1 MNTDPN
7 PFDPSP
13 SDPSPSDPLPPEPQG
28 RAEIQGLLAGAGLH
42 PRRSLGQ
49 HFLADPNVTRRIV
62 RLADV
67 GPGSRVVEIGAG
79 TGTLTAAL
87 AATGAHV
94 VAYEVDAGL
103 VEILEREVASL
114 PNVEIRERDASRI
127 DLAGELTDGP
137 WTMVSN
143 LPYNVG
149 TGIVLDAL
157 RGAPDVV
164 RFVVM
169 IQHEVADRFLAKPGT
184 RTYGVPSVVI
194 GLHARGRLAFRVSP
208 SVFVPPPRVGSA
220 VVELD
225 RVPAPEGAESA
236 IELAAAAFGQRRK
249 MVRRSLTGV
258 FADPDGA
265 LRAAGID
272 PTSRAE
278 VLSVDDYLALAG
290 VAT

>member
-1 MNTDPN
+1 MNGRDSGDPV
-7 PFDPSP
+7 PAVGDPATV
-13 SDPSPSDPLPPEPQG
+13 DPQG
-28 RAEIQGLLAGAGLH
+28 RARIRALLDAAGLR

-62 RLADV
+62 RLAGV
-67 GPGSRVVEIGAG
+67 GAEDRVVEIGAG

-87 AATGAHV
+87 AATGARV
-94 VAYEVDAGL
+94 VAYEIDTGL
-103 VEILEREVASL
+103 VEILREGVGDH
-114 PNVEIRERDASRI
+114 PNVEIREDDVAKM
-127 DLAGELTDGP
+127 DLSADLGEGP

-157 RGAPDVV
+157 RGAPAIV

-169 IQHEVADRFLAKPGT
+169 VQQEVADRLLAAPGT
-184 RTYGVPSVVI
+184 RTYGVPSVIV
-194 GLHARGRLAFRVSP
+194 GLHARGRMAFRVSA
-208 SVFVPPPRVGSA
+208 SVFVPPPKVDSA

-225 RVPAPEGAESA
+225 RIPARTDAEAA

-249 MVRRSLTGV
+249 MLRRSLAGV
-258 FADPDGA
+258 LADPEGA
-265 LRAAGID
+265 LQAAGID

-278 VLSVDDYLALAG
+278 VLSVDDYVALAG
-290 VAT
+290 SSR

>member
-1 MNTDPN
+1 MNTTDPN
-7 PFDPSP
+7 RPDPN
-13 SDPSPSDPLPPEPQG
+13 PPHPQG
-28 RAEIQGLLAGAGLH
+28 RTEIRDLLTTAGLH
-42 PRRSLGQ
+42 PRKSLGQ

-67 GPGSRVVEIGAG
+67 GPGVRVVEIGAG

-94 VAYEVDAGL
+94 VTYEVDAGL
-103 VEILEREVASL
+103 VEILEREVGGL
-114 PNVEIRERDASRI
+114 PNVEIRERDASKI
-127 DLAGELTDGP
+127 DLADDLAGGP

-157 RGAPDVV
+157 RGAPDIV

-169 IQHEVADRFLAKPGT
+169 IQHEVAGRLLAVPGT
-184 RTYGVPSVVI
+184 RTYGLPSVVI
-194 GLHARGRLAFRVSP
+194 GLHARGRLAFRVSA

-220 VVELD
+220 VVELE
-225 RVPAPEGAESA
+225 RVPAPEGAEAA
-236 IELAAAAFGQRRK
+236 IELAAAAFGHRRK
-249 MVRRSLTGV
+249 MVRRSLAGV
-258 FADPDGA
+258 LADPDGT

-278 VLSVDDYLALAG
+278 VLSADDYLALAR
-290 VAT
+290 VST

>member
-1 MNTDPN
+1 MNRRDSGDPV
-7 PFDPSP
+7 PAVD
-13 SDPSPSDPLPPEPQG
+13 DLAAAGPQG
-28 RAEIQGLLAGAGLH
+28 RARIRALLDAAGLR

-62 RLADV
+62 RLAGV
-67 GPGSRVVEIGAG
+67 GAEDRVVEIGAG

-87 AATGAHV
+87 AATGARV
-94 VAYEVDAGL
+94 VAYEIDGRL
-103 VEILEREVASL
+103 VEILREGVGVH
-114 PNVEIRERDASRI
+114 PNVEIREGDVAKI
-127 DLAGELTDGP
+127 DLAVDLGAGP

-157 RGAPDVV
+157 RGAPEIV

-169 IQHEVADRFLAKPGT
+169 VQHEVADRLLATAGT
-184 RTYGVPSVVI
+184 RTYGVPSVIV
-194 GLHARGRLAFRVSP
+194 GLHARGRMAFRVSA
-208 SVFVPPPRVGSA
+208 SVFVPPPKVDSA

-225 RVPAPEGAESA
+225 RVPAPADAEAA

-249 MVRRSLTGV
+249 MLRRSLAGV
-258 FADPDGA
+258 LADPEGA
-265 LRAAGID
+265 LLAAGID

-278 VLSVDDYLALAG
+278 VLSVDEYVALAG
-290 VAT
+290 SAQ

>member
-1 MNTDPN
+1 
-7 PFDPSP
+7 
-13 SDPSPSDPLPPEPQG
+13 
-28 RAEIQGLLAGAGLH
+28 
-42 PRRSLGQ
+42 
-49 HFLADPNVTRRIV
+49 
-62 RLADV
+62 
-67 GPGSRVVEIGAG
+67 
-79 TGTLTAAL
+79 
-87 AATGAHV
+87 
-94 VAYEVDAGL
+94 
-103 VEILEREVASL
+103 
-114 PNVEIRERDASRI
+114 
-127 DLAGELTDGP
+127 
-137 WTMVSN
+137 
-143 LPYNVG
+143 
-149 TGIVLDAL
+149 
-157 RGAPDVV
+157 
-164 RFVVM
+164 
-169 IQHEVADRFLAKPGT
+169 
-184 RTYGVPSVVI
+184 
-194 GLHARGRLAFRVSP
+194 LAFRVSP

>member
-1 MNTDPN
+1 MNTTDPN
-7 PFDPSP
+7 RPDPNAP
-13 SDPSPSDPLPPEPQG
+13 HPQG
-28 RAEIQGLLAGAGLH
+28 RTEIRDLLTTAGLH
-42 PRRSLGQ
+42 PRKSLGQ

-67 GPGSRVVEIGAG
+67 GPGVRVVEIGAG

-94 VAYEVDAGL
+94 VAYEVDPGL
-103 VEILEREVASL
+103 VEILEREVGGL
-114 PNVEIRERDASRI
+114 PNVEIRERDASKI
-127 DLAGELTDGP
+127 DLANDLARGP

-157 RGAPDVV
+157 RGAPDIV

-169 IQHEVADRFLAKPGT
+169 VQREVADRLLAVPGT
-184 RTYGVPSVVI
+184 RTYGLPSVVI
-194 GLHARGRLAFRVSP
+194 GLHARGRLAFRVSA

-220 VVELD
+220 VVDLE
-225 RVPAPEGAESA
+225 RVPAPEGAAAA
-236 IELAAAAFGQRRK
+236 IELAAAAFGHRRK
-249 MVRRSLTGV
+249 MVRRSLAGV
-258 FADPDGA
+258 LADPDGA

-278 VLSVDDYLALAG
+278 VLSADDYLALAR
-290 VAT
+290 VST

>member
-1 MNTDPN
+1 LNTTDPN
-7 PFDPSP
+7 RPDSH
-13 SDPSPSDPLPPEPQG
+13 PPHPQG
-28 RAEIQGLLAGAGLH
+28 RTEIRDLLATAGLH
-42 PRRSLGQ
+42 PRKSLGQ

-67 GPGSRVVEIGAG
+67 GPGVRVVEIGAG

-94 VAYEVDAGL
+94 VAYEVDPGL
-103 VEILEREVASL
+103 VEILEREVGGL
-114 PNVEIRERDASRI
+114 PNVEIRERDASKI
-127 DLAGELTDGP
+127 DLANDLARGP

-157 RGAPDVV
+157 RGAPDIV

-169 IQHEVADRFLAKPGT
+169 VQREVADRLLAVPGT
-184 RTYGVPSVVI
+184 RTYGLPSVVI
-194 GLHARGRLAFRVSP
+194 GLHARGRLAFRVSA

-220 VVELD
+220 VVDLE
-225 RVPAPEGAESA
+225 RVPAPEGAAAA
-236 IELAAAAFGQRRK
+236 IELAAAAFGHRRK
-249 MVRRSLTGV
+249 MVRRSLAGV
-258 FADPDGA
+258 LADPDGA

-278 VLSVDDYLALAG
+278 VLSADDYLALAR
-290 VAT
+290 VST

>member
-1 MNTDPN
+1 VNLPDPN
-7 PFDPSP
+7 PPER
-13 SDPSPSDPLPPEPQG
+13 LPPDPQG
-28 RAEIQGLLAGAGLH
+28 RAEIRSLLAGAGLQ
-42 PRRSLGQ
+42 PRKSLGQ

-62 RLADV
+62 RLAGV
-67 GPGSRVVEIGAG
+67 GPGVRVVEVGAG

-103 VEILEREVASL
+103 VEILEREVGGL
-114 PNVEIRERDASRI
+114 PNVEIRERDAARL
-127 DLAGELTDGP
+127 DFARELGGGP

-157 RGAPDVV
+157 RGAPDIV
-164 RFVVM
+164 RFIVM
-169 IQHEVADRFLAKPGT
+169 IQHEVADRLLAAPGT
-184 RTYGVPSVVI
+184 RTYGVPSVVVGI
-194 GLHARGRLAFRVSP
+194 HARGRLAFRVSA
-208 SVFVPPPRVGSA
+208 SVFVPPPGVGSA
-220 VVELD
+220 VVEMD
-225 RVPAPEGAESA
+225 RVPAPDGAERA

-249 MVRRSLTGV
+249 MVRRSLAGV